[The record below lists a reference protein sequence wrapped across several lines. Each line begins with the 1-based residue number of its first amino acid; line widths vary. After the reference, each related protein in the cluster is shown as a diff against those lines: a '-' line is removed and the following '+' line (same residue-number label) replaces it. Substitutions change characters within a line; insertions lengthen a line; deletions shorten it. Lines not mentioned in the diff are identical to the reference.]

1 MNTTIFVTTSLLE
14 IAIVLF
20 ARTVRK
26 YLQKKSHGILTDRI
40 FKIVRKGGVS
50 ITWGGGGGAYI

>member
-26 YLQKKSHGILTDRI
+26 YLLKKSHGILTDRT
-40 FKIVRKGGVS
+40 FKIVRKGGLYYM
-50 ITWGGGGGAYI
+50 GGGGG